1 MNNTTFVSIKSVLY
15 DLSTVLPEQ
24 EFDRVLLTEWAHKA
38 LRKVHSSLKYES
50 EVCLIN
56 VEEHKGQLPSDL
68 KYLTQMAYKPYDD
81 VDSNDLE
88 AVKKALG
95 IDLTNNTEI
104 VKNLPDKAVYGLTN
118 LYKNKWRPLRASTN
132 SFFQSITCPTDIYPD
147 MYFDYDCPHCKDEYY
162 LSPDL
167 SITTSF
173 KKGLVMLAYLRYAK
187 DTEGYELVPDEPNIL
202 EALFHYCL
210 YRYYTV
216 KALVKEQG
224 AQQEREYHLARFETL
239 LAKGTANMN
248 TPDVSQMENLRIQS
262 TRLIPK
268 SRGFDSFFS
277 KLNSQ
282 EIEPNFLD
290 AFRQINHR

>member
-1 MNNTTFVSIKSVLY
+1 MSNTFVSIKTVLY

-38 LRKVHSSLKYES
+38 LRKVNSSLKFES
-50 EVCLIN
+50 EVCLID
-56 VEEHKGQLPSDL
+56 VDSHKGQLPSDL
-68 KYLTQMAYKPYDD
+68 KYVVQMAYKPYDD
-81 VDSNDLE
+81 VDSDDL
-88 AVKKALG
+88 ADVQKALG
-95 IDLTNNTEI
+95 LDQTKNTNILE
-104 VKNLPDKAVYGLTN
+104 NLPDKAVYGLTN

-187 DTEGYELVPDEPNIL
+187 DADGFELVPDEPNIL

-210 YRYYTV
+210 YRYYAV
-216 KALVKEQG
+216 KAIVKEQG
-224 AQQEREYHLARFETL
+224 APQERDYHLGRFELL
-239 LAKGTANMN
+239 LAKGTANLN
-248 TPDVSQMENLRIQS
+248 TPDLSQMENLRIQS
-262 TRLIPK
+262 TRLMPK
-268 SRGFDSFFS
+268 SQQFDSFFS
-277 KLNSQ
+277 RLNSQ
-282 EIEPNFLD
+282 ELEPNFLD
-290 AFRQINHR
+290 AFRTINQR